1 ADRVERFAGRFD
13 AVTDRLDDA
22 AALERAARELIE
34 KFQDGARKVEAAQS
48 DVGLA
53 EQMSAFRRERA
64 AAERR
69 TEAILQ
75 GIQDVLDRLIDR
87 LPREGAGAPA
97 AGRPQDGRERAP
109 DVPAIDPSRLSDL
122 DETTPRDAAARRGA
136 GGEGERTVWP
146 GEGDDE
152 VLLEPG
158 ADGPHHL
165 ASGATLGPRSH
176 PSVSAHIAAAR
187 RAAQS
192 AVSDNGRSTAGASW
206 PRVEGTVRRTRQIL
220 ARRKRSFA
228 LAAALALA
236 VAAAAVL
243 MSVHGP
249 LMRKSER
256 NEAPV
261 KTAETQLVPPTAA
274 GAAEAPSLDRSPTG
288 SLGRGQA
295 VVEGPLAAG
304 PAAAEL
310 SAALPNGVASSLREA
325 VLAGSP
331 AAEYDLAQ
339 RLLDGR
345 GLPQNQAAAAAWF
358 ERAASAGFAPAQ
370 FRLAALYQKGV
381 GVPHDPAAAK
391 RWYMAAAQAGNARAA
406 HNLGVIEAEPT
417 DGKADYAEAAKWF
430 RRAAEMGVRDSQFNL
445 AVLYARGLGVAQD
458 LRQSWMWFS
467 LAAAQGDAEAARKR
481 DEVAERMDPDALA
494 AAADLLS
501 KFKAVEPDPSANDV
515 AGPSAY
521 GSDKSP
527 RALPSDSRLA
537 RDADARPGP

>member
-1 ADRVERFAGRFD
+1 
-13 AVTDRLDDA
+13 
-22 AALERAARELIE
+22 
-34 KFQDGARKVEAAQS
+34 
-48 DVGLA
+48 GLA

-69 TEAILQ
+69 TEALLQ

-87 LPREGAGAPA
+87 LPREGPEAPA
-97 AGRPQDGRERAP
+97 AGLALDNKERAS

-122 DETTPRDAAARRGA
+122 DEAAPRDAAARRGA
-136 GGEGERTVWP
+136 SGEAERTAWP
-146 GEGDDE
+146 SEADDE
-152 VLLEPG
+152 LLIEPG
-158 ADGPHHL
+158 AGGPHHL

-192 AVSDNGRSTAGASW
+192 AVSDDGQSTPGASW
-206 PRVEGTVRRTRQIL
+206 PRAEGTVRRAGHFL

-243 MSVHGP
+243 MSAHSP
-249 LMRKSER
+249 LMRKSQR

-261 KTAETQLVPPTAA
+261 KTAEAQVVAPTAA
-274 GAAEAPSLDRSPTG
+274 APSLDRSPTG

-304 PAAAEL
+304 PAAPEP
-310 SAALPNGVASSLREA
+310 SAGLPSGVAPSLREA

-345 GLPQNQAAAAAWF
+345 GLPQDQAAAAAWF

-381 GVPHDPAAAK
+381 GVPHDAAAAK
-391 RWYMAAAQAGNARAA
+391 RWYTAAAQAGNARAA

-445 AVLYARGLGVAQD
+445 AVLYGRGLGVAQD

-481 DEVAERMDPDALA
+481 DEVAEKMNPDALA
-494 AAADLLS
+494 AAADQLS
-501 KFKAVEPDPSANDV
+501 KFKAVEPDPSAKDV
-515 AGPSAY
+515 AGPSAS
-521 GSDKSP
+521 GGDKAL
-527 RALPSDSRLA
+527 RALPSESPLA
-537 RDADARPGP
+537 RNADARPGP